1 MSLGSVIMLWFFS
14 KLGNFNRV
22 IMRRR
27 QGNKA
32 FAVLD
37 FLSLLS
43 PLVCSVLHRQTF
55 EVAVI
60 IELVDCWISLLIDAH
75 DTQQA
80 DQPHDTTQTTDPS
93 SYTGTTARP
102 DKVGCGLCIVNDDV
116 VLAQELVPNPS
127 DVSYHRD
134 RGQQVQ
140 PKVQAQEVFVYRDR
154 W

>member
-1 MSLGSVIMLWFFS
+1 MAQTFPNNQMSRGSVIMLWFFS
-14 KLGNFNRV
+14 KIGNFNRV

-43 PLVCSVLHRQTF
+43 PLVCFVLHRQTF

-60 IELVDCWISLLIDAH
+60 IERVDCWISFLIDAH

-127 DVSYHRD
+127 DVGYHCD
-134 RGQQVQ
+134 RG
-140 PKVQAQEVFVYRDR
+140 K
-154 W
+154 